1 MELANYFQ
9 YNSVLILTF
18 FFTSF
23 AVLILK
29 YITLGKSNEILF
41 SSYRSSLL
49 NPLTYI
55 RLFTHI
61 LGHRDWQH
69 FSNNYL
75 KILIL
80 GPLIEEKYGS
90 INLLIMIL
98 LTALITGI
106 VNAIIGNARIKG
118 ASNIT
123 FMLIVLSAFVNITD
137 NQIPFTLV
145 LVIIFYVLDEIRDL
159 KKDDNIAHFGHL
171 TGAVCGIVFGFIYKN
186 TKIFKFINDW
196 IINLVWVWK
205 VD

>member
-1 MELANYFQ
+1 MEIKVIDYFK
-9 YNSVLILTF
+9 YNSVVTLTMF
-18 FFTSF
+18 FITMGVVTINYLTKGK
-23 AVLILK
+23 ANQ
-29 YITLGKSNEILF
+29 YIF
-41 SSYRSSLL
+41 STERASLL

-90 INLLIMIL
+90 INLLVMIL

-196 IINLVWVWK
+196 IINLV
-205 VD
+205 